1 MKKKYIRII
10 LVVLILLVLLFPV
23 KYHYKDGGTIEYK
36 AILYSVTVW
45 NVMGIDG
52 LTEGTT
58 IEILGIK
65 LYDNKHETLYND

>member
-23 KYHYKDGGTIEYK
+23 KYRYKDGGTIEYK